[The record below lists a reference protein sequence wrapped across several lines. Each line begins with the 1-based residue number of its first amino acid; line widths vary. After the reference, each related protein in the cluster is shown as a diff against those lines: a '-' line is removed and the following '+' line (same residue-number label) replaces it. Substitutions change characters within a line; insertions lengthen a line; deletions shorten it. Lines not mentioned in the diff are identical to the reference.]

1 MVFLSQTTSLNPLAV
16 LSLGFQAKL
25 NIYTPSGARAAR
37 WWGQTFFSH
46 PTVCKEITCLTLYY
60 RECVGSSMFEKHML
74 IKIVAE
80 LTGITVFLFSV
91 EVYFSR

>member
-1 MVFLSQTTSLNPLAV
+1 
-16 LSLGFQAKL
+16 
-25 NIYTPSGARAAR
+25 
-37 WWGQTFFSH
+37 
-46 PTVCKEITCLTLYY
+46 
-60 RECVGSSMFEKHML
+60 MFEKHML